1 MSVSTVEWGRIDL
14 SASSLAL
21 AAGDVVAITLF
32 VSVGEYTHGYD
43 PIADVG
49 RVVGTLLPFLLG
61 WFLVAAV
68 GGLYAQSATGS
79 IRRTVAV
86 TFGGWV
92 VAVGIAQA
100 LRSTAVF
107 HGDAALAFAIVSVVI
122 GGTLLC
128 LWRTAATLWWGR

>member
-14 SASSLAL
+14 SATSLVL
-21 AAGDVVAITLF
+21 AAGDVLAITLF

-49 RVVGTLLPFLLG
+49 RVVGTLLPFLIG
-61 WFLVAAV
+61 WFLVAGV
-68 GGLYAQSATGS
+68 GGLYTPSATS
-79 IRRTVAV
+79 TIRRTVA
-86 TFGGWV
+86 TTLGGWI
-92 VAVGIAQA
+92 VAVAVAQL

-107 HGDAALAFAIVSVVI
+107 HGNAALTFAIVSIGI

-128 LWRTAATLWWGR
+128 LWRTAVTLSQTR

>member
-1 MSVSTVEWGRIDL
+1 MSVTTVEWGRIDL
-14 SASSLAL
+14 SATSLAL
-21 AAGDVVAITLF
+21 AVGDVLAITLF

-43 PIADVG
+43 PIADAG

-61 WFLVAAV
+61 WALVAGV
-68 GGLYAQSATGS
+68 GGLYARSATRS

-86 TFGGWV
+86 TFGGWI
-92 VAVGIAQA
+92 VAVAVAQL
-100 LRSTAVF
+100 LRSTTVF

-128 LWRTAATLWWGR
+128 LWRTAATLWQSR